1 MKKIIKNTR
10 LYQKAFEISVAATLL
25 AHGGSAFAD
34 TPLTLGNVA
43 TTITTSFANL
53 SKLMTA
59 ASYVGGIGFAVGA
72 IMKFKQHRDNPQQ
85 VTIGTCVGMT
95 AVAAALLFLPTILGI
110 TGQTVFGGAQQ
121 TGGATGIIF
130 S

>member
-1 MKKIIKNTR
+1 MKNIIKNTR
-10 LYQKAFEISVAATLL
+10 LYQKAFEMSVAASLITF
-25 AHGGSAFAD
+25 GESANAA
-34 TPLTLGNVA
+34 TSMTLGNVA